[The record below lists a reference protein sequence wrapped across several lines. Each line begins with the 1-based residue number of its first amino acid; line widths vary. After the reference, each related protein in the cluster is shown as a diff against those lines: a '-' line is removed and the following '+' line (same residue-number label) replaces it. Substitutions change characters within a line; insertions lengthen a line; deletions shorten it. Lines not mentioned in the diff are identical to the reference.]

1 MTDLVIRALAQDE
14 ADALFTSLPDPGLV
28 GRAILDPPQNAYRTR
43 PNGGDQRAEWSWV
56 ALRDGEVVARTAYW
70 GSAEDTEPVVME
82 WFGFT
87 DREAAVELLR
97 ATPYHC
103 NFELPLPVG
112 WDRDPRVR
120 AAAQAQLDAAAE
132 AGYHPLAERLSYRWT
147 PECGVPERPG
157 RLVFRPEPDD
167 EVILD
172 VVRRVHSQTL
182 DAHALL
188 AIEKGGLQQAAEEEL
203 EFFTWCPSPRDW
215 WRLAYTPEGEL
226 VGIEVPVHNPS
237 GPAVGFI
244 GVVPEQRGH
253 GYGRDLLIECTR
265 QLADEGAQFIAAATD
280 VANAGMA
287 KNFARA
293 GYPVVRHRYVM
304 AHRG

>member
-1 MTDLVIRALAQDE
+1 MATA
-14 ADALFTSLPDPGLV
+14 
-28 GRAILDPPQNAYRTR
+28 
-43 PNGGDQRAEWSWV
+43 
-56 ALRDGEVVARTAYW
+56 VVARPVARPQARARDEEVLVWPDLVFVEFTVVGPHPEGAEVTIGGHGHVLTAD
-70 GSAEDTEPVVME
+70 GVRDP
-82 WFGFT
+82 
-87 DREAAVELLR
+87 LR
-97 ATPYHC
+97 AR
-103 NFELPLPVG
+103 NLARIA
-112 WDRDPRVR
+112 RDPGAVLR
-120 AAAQAQLDAAAE
+120 AMARPVL
-132 AGYHPLAERLSYRWT
+132 
-147 PECGVPERPG
+147 ERPG

-253 GYGRDLLIECTR
+253 GYGHDLLVECTR
-265 QLADEGAQFIAAATD
+265 HLVDQGAQFIAAATD